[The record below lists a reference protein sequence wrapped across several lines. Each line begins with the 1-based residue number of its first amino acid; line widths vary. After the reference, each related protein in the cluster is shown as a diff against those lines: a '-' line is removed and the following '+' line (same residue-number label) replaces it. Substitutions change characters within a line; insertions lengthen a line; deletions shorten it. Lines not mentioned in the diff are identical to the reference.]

1 MSAFGSLHIAKVNL
15 AAAVP
20 HRVRRA
26 LGLGMSQADIAVGL
40 SVIVDTAKDQ
50 NSNLETASVGAI
62 SLPVDLVHDGD
73 DLVRAF
79 AETEE
84 NAGVRYMYRIDGDTA
99 KVLSLIPAATPGDE
113 MMVHFFFHEEV
124 SRSGLAVIR
133 NDWLALATTLLK
145 LVEVFTLRYRGA
157 SSIWWITALPWAHCF
172 IFACVL
178 QILNLGRDN
187 PDLRQVD
194 ILSGELPSALHPGGA
209 GKIVLGLPGA
219 VRCDRIW
226 KFVWGIGAIVNC
238 VAAIATFLTLSQQS
252 PIISYFWIAFQL
264 LWAIGQILAF
274 EILPSGPVK
283 QGPIVA
289 RKWQSLPAQMQHRVM
304 HLVIGLAKHQ
314 VTTHPRRAVH
324 YQEDL
329 LSAVAL
335 AKMFREA
342 DWSIT
347 AILPT
352 AEEDMQ
358 IVAIVGDTLLRSC
371 VWVQGPHVDNSEVYD
386 CAMVFIYLKGCLH
399 AVPCVRILARYLEDP
414 RLGDKEASSYSIS
427 YDPRGTSNQG
437 HGVQWV
443 YWIPTNL
450 TDRKTGWIEVK
461 GLEIIGNET
470 WNLVG
475 DEELQERL
483 SSGAMNV
490 SLTRI
495 DEVKGALEV
504 ARTVSAIL
512 KRMLKDVGLL

>member
-1 MSAFGSLHIAKVNL
+1 MSAFGSLHIAKVTL

-20 HRVRRA
+20 HRVRQA
-26 LGLGMSQADIAVGL
+26 LGLGMSQADTVVGL
-40 SVIVDTAKDQ
+40 SIAIDTTKDQ
-50 NSNLETASVGAI
+50 NSNLEAASVGAI
-62 SLPVDLVHDGD
+62 SLPVDLAHDGD
-73 DLVRAF
+73 DPARIF
-79 AETEE
+79 IETEE
-84 NAGVRYMYRIDGDTA
+84 RAGVTYMYRVDGDTA
-99 KVLSLIPAATPGDE
+99 KILSLIPAAAPGDE
-113 MMVHFFFHEEV
+113 IIVHFFFHEEV
-124 SRSGLAVIR
+124 SHFGLTVIR
-133 NDWLALATTLLK
+133 NDWLALGTTLLK
-145 LVEVFTLRYRGA
+145 LVEVFTLWYLGA
-157 SSIWWITALPWAHCF
+157 SSIWWITALPWTHCF
-172 IFACVL
+172 ISACVL

-238 VAAIATFLTLSQQS
+238 VAVIATFLTLSQQS
-252 PIISYFWIAFQL
+252 PTISYFWIAFQL
-264 LWAIGQILAF
+264 LWMIGQTLAF

-289 RKWQSLPAQMQHRVM
+289 RKWQSLSAQMQHRVM
-304 HLVIGLAKHQ
+304 HLIIGLAKHQ

-329 LSAVAL
+329 LSAAAL
-335 AKMFREA
+335 VKMFREA
-342 DWSIT
+342 DWAIT
-347 AILPT
+347 KILPA
-352 AEEDMQ
+352 AEKEMQ

-371 VWVQGPHVDNSEVYD
+371 VWVKGSHVDNSEVYD
-386 CAMVFIYLKGCLH
+386 CAMVFIHSNGCLY
-399 AVPCVRILARYLEDP
+399 AVPCVRIMARYLEDP
-414 RLGDKEASSYSIS
+414 RLSDKETSSYSIS
-427 YDPRGTSNQG
+427 YDPRGTSNKG

-443 YWIPTNL
+443 YWIPSIL

-483 SSGAMNV
+483 SSGVMNV

-495 DEVKGALEV
+495 DEVESTLEV
-504 ARTVSAIL
+504 ARTVSTTL
-512 KRMLKDVGLL
+512 KRILQDIDLF

>member
-20 HRVRRA
+20 HRLRRA
-26 LGLGMSQADIAVGL
+26 LGLGTSQGDVAVGL
-40 SVIVDTAKDQ
+40 SVIVDTTKDQ
-50 NSNLETASVGAI
+50 NSNLEAASIGAI
-62 SLPVDLVHDGD
+62 SLPVDLVHEGD
-73 DLVRAF
+73 NSLKVF
-79 AETEE
+79 AEIEE
-84 NAGVRYMYRIDGDTA
+84 NASEKYIYRIDGDTT

-113 MMVHFFFHEEV
+113 IMAHFFFHEEV
-124 SRSGLAVIR
+124 AHSGLAVIR

-145 LVEVFTLRYRGA
+145 LIEVFTLRYQGA

-172 IFACVL
+172 ISACVL
-178 QILNLGRDN
+178 QVLNLGRDN

-219 VRCDRIW
+219 VRCDWIW
-226 KFVWGIGAIVNC
+226 KFIWGIGAIVNC
-238 VAAIATFLTLSQQS
+238 VATIATFLTLSQQS
-252 PIISYFWIAFQL
+252 PNISYFWIAFQI
-264 LWAIGQILAF
+264 LWAIGRMLAF

-289 RKWQSLPAQMQHRVM
+289 RKWRSLPAQMQHRLM

-335 AKMFREA
+335 AKMFRDV

-347 AILPT
+347 EILPT
-352 AEEDMQ
+352 PGKDMQ

-371 VWVQGPHVDNSEVYD
+371 IWVQGSHVDNSEVYD
-386 CAMVFIYLKGCLH
+386 CAMVFIYNKGCLH
-399 AVPCVRILARYLEDP
+399 AVPCVRIQARFLEDP
-414 RLGDKEASSYSIS
+414 RLSDKEASSYSIS
-427 YDPRGTSNQG
+427 YDPRGTSNKG

-443 YWIPTNL
+443 CWIPTSL
-450 TDRKTGWIEVK
+450 HDGKTGWIEVK

-470 WNLVG
+470 WNLL
-475 DEELQERL
+475 DNEELQERL

-495 DEVKGALEV
+495 DEVQGTLEV

-512 KRMLKDVGLL
+512 KRMLKDVDLL